1 MPKNGGFGGD
11 AFLWR
16 VPNSGAS
23 KKDRNGSCRTTAS
36 PTQNNLRA
44 PRPGGW
50 NCFASLSPILEVPA
64 IGKSGAL
71 ERLNSLKSAID
82 TIEHHTFAGP
92 LFIDQGKALTIVTEP
107 GEVLH
112 KLIKRHFEKLCNS
125 FDLTVSKDDITFPLA
140 AVSTALAL
148 IPWVILSVRHF
159 KSNYRPSMLRRY
171 TSTALRKPCHF
182 APGRPFESRKWGQF
196 LLGGFLPRRG
206 HL

>member
-1 MPKNGGFGGD
+1 
-11 AFLWR
+11 

-36 PTQNNLRA
+36 PTRNNLRA

-50 NCFASLSPILEVPA
+50 NCFASLSPILKIPA

-92 LFIDQGKALTIVTEP
+92 LFIDQGKPLTIVTEP

-159 KSNYRPSMLRRY
+159 KSNYRPSMLRR
-171 TSTALRKPCHF
+171 
-182 APGRPFESRKWGQF
+182 
-196 LLGGFLPRRG
+196 
-206 HL
+206 